1 MEPGFKSQGTS
12 FGPFATFKGAASLS
26 GPLFNASALGYQ
38 TKATEA
44 QAQAAVAQYRKT
56 VLTAFM
62 EVEDALI
69 TVQKS
74 GEQRLAQEQQVA
86 SLQSA
91 FNLADFR
98 YQGGRASYL
107 DVLTAQ
113 RSLFESEL
121 SLARTRRAQLTSVVQ
136 LYKALGGGWSPG
148 AAGPEQATEGAR
160 GESAGPVESHTAKSF
175 DR

>member
-1 MEPGFKSQGTS
+1 
-12 FGPFATFKGAASLS
+12 
-26 GPLFNASALGYQ
+26 
-38 TKATEA
+38 
-44 QAQAAVAQYRKT
+44 
-56 VLTAFM
+56 M

-69 TVQKS
+69 AVQKT
-74 GEQRLAQEQQVA
+74 GEQRIAQEQQVA
-86 SLQSA
+86 ALQSA
-91 FNLADFR
+91 LTLADFR

-121 SLARTRRAQLTSVVQ
+121 SLARTRRGQLTSVVQ

-148 AAGPEQATEGAR
+148 AAGPEQATEGKGR
-160 GESAGPVESHTAKSF
+160 ETVDPVESQTARTV